1 MGTTPNDDRNRDAAA
16 LLARIDERTATIQSR
31 VENIET
37 KFDTFLPRR
46 EADQRF
52 DAHNV
57 RISSVEIS
65 ISRGLWA
72 IVSAWLAGIGVV
84 VSLFLK
90 KFS

>member
-1 MGTTPNDDRNRDAAA
+1 MGTTQNDDRNANASA

-52 DAHNV
+52 EAHHN
-57 RISSVEIS
+57 RITSVEGS
-65 ISRGLWA
+65 ISKGLWA
-72 IVSAWLAGIGVV
+72 IASAWLAGIGVV
-84 VSLFLK
+84 ISLILK

>member
-37 KFDTFLPRR
+37 KFDTFLTRR
-46 EADQRF
+46 EAELQFASHDS
-52 DAHNV
+52 
-57 RISSVEIS
+57 RIGAVEGNIS
-65 ISRGLWA
+65 KGLWA
-72 IVSAWLAGIGVV
+72 IASAWLAGIGVV
-84 VSLFLK
+84 ISLLLK